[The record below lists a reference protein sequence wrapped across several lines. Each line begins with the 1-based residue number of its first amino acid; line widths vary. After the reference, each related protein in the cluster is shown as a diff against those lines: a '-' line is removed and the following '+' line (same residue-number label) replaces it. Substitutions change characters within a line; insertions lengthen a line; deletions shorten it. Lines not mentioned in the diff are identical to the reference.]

1 MTATTESP
9 TSAPPWLRV
18 LSEYDL
24 FNRKGTD
31 GPHHVRVS
39 PLGDGLINETFL
51 VEATPD
57 ADPDA
62 PAGSSPQRAVLQR
75 VSPIFGRSV
84 HDDIEAIT
92 AHLAQKGLVTPRLV
106 RTRRGE
112 LSVQLAA
119 DDHAPTATGTAT
131 GAATGAAA
139 GTATGSTT
147 GAATDASATG
157 SIWRVLT
164 FIPGHCYPRMN
175 VALASPA
182 GNLVGRFHV
191 AVSDLQHRF
200 HFSRPGAHVLT
211 QHLDRLKT
219 ALADASRPDFVP
231 KEAPVPAAFF
241 PLAEALLRHG
251 ETLPLS
257 DVQVAT
263 LPRRICH
270 GDLKASNLR
279 FDEAGHG
286 LCLLDLDTLGLL
298 PLPLELGD
306 ALRSWCNASPYG
318 EDSADAHFDLSLF
331 EAALHGY
338 AQAAAPLLN
347 RDEITSLV
355 AGVERISFQLAVR
368 FAVDVVGQSYFRFRV
383 DPVRHPSRAAHN
395 LLRAQG
401 QWSLAQAIAA
411 ARRDA
416 EAIVD
421 RLFPAA

>member
-1 MTATTESP
+1 MTATTASP
-9 TSAPPWLRV
+9 TPAPPWLRV

-24 FNRKGTD
+24 FDRKATD
-31 GPHHVRVS
+31 EPHPVRVS

-51 VEATPD
+51 VEAMQD

-62 PAGSSPQRAVLQR
+62 AASSPQRAVLQR

-131 GAATGAAA
+131 GAATD
-139 GTATGSTT
+139 
-147 GAATDASATG
+147 AATDASATG

-257 DVQVAT
+257 DAQVAT

-279 FDEAGHG
+279 FDDAGQG

-318 EDSADAHFDLSLF
+318 EDSAEAHFDLSLF